1 MGRVPSKELDALGDE
16 PERSRRLREDEMGSP
31 AAQPEAVAAAA
42 SSAPLAGGGVDR
54 PRSTPAR
61 NVSPWTRKAKARR
74 LMWSIVHRCVF
85 RFTLHNAYRFRAAL
99 LRAFGA
105 NLGRNVRFRRTVRV
119 EIPWN
124 LEIADDV
131 SVGDAVILYSLG
143 TIRIGARTFI
153 SQYAHLCAGTH
164 DFTRNDY
171 PLLRPPV
178 VVGEDCWIATDA
190 FVGPGVTVG
199 DRSVLGAR
207 ASAFSDIPC
216 DVVAVG
222 NPAKPVRARVLQ
234 RIGAEAAPAPYAGP
248 QA

>member
-1 MGRVPSKELDALGDE
+1 MTVSDSETPSK
-16 PERSRRLREDEMGSP
+16 
-31 AAQPEAVAAAA
+31 AA
-42 SSAPLAGGGVDR
+42 
-54 PRSTPAR
+54 TPAR
-61 NVSPWTRKAKARR
+61 NISPWTRGEKARR
-74 LMWSIVHRCVF
+74 LAWSIVYRCVF
-85 RFTLHNAYRFRAAL
+85 RMSLHNAYR
-99 LRAFGA
+99 LRAMLVRMFG
-105 NLGRNVRFRRTVRV
+105 GKVGSNVRFRRTVKI

-131 SVGDAVILYSLG
+131 SIGDEVILYSLG

-171 PLLRPPV
+171 PLLRPAV

-190 FVGPGVTVG
+190 FVGPGVTIG

-207 ASAFSDIPC
+207 ASAFSDIPA

-222 NPAKPVRARVLQ
+222 NPAKG
-234 RIGAEAAPAPYAGP
+234 IGERTLEKVD
-248 QA
+248 